1 MLTIATITP
10 KQGEWYYKQE
20 NYYSKG
26 AALSNS
32 EWWGRGAATLGLS
45 GHIGDDQSYKNVING
60 KSPDGTKS
68 LREKP
73 KSRKAGEKQP
83 NERAGVDLTFSA
95 PKSVSLACLVGGD
108 KRLEE
113 AHRTAVKRT
122 LELIE
127 KRYAQTR
134 VKGKRV
140 KTDNLTVAMWH
151 HDTSRELDPHLHT
164 HCVVMNATQLPNGFW
179 QSRTDENLYYNKI
192 LLGRFYR
199 NELAVECQ
207 KLGYEIESH
216 PKELFEIKGYTRE
229 QIEGFS
235 KRHEQILN
243 KLAEIGAKATTE
255 NKVWAWRKTRAKKNH
270 EIDRDE
276 MLPYWIEE
284 ADLYGIVHPVP
295 SQSPKIPSADE
306 IGTELQKAVQAGI
319 DHCSEREVA
328 FKLEAIEKF
337 IGALIRPFRLTE
349 IERVVKE
356 NPELLQTFDGRF
368 TTNSAVAR
376 ELKTIRLMQQDF
388 QNYRQTQHDLWK
400 WHHAARELGKSQ
412 TYLHRITEVAFNF
425 NASQP
430 TPLSEKAAAAMQQD
444 LKAYRRLQLNSLPP
458 QHLWQKYSEGVTA
471 KVDPFR
477 VKELAQKALQDGC
490 SVEVVTKM
498 LLSDPYFLKIQQR
511 LGPKKTQQLVK
522 GAIQAAGRKDHIRQQ
537 QKLMLLS
544 RQRGEDIELEL

>member
-10 KQGEWYYKQE
+10 KQGEWYYLQE

-45 GHIGDDQSYKNVING
+45 GHIGDNDAYKNLISG
-60 KSPDGTKS
+60 LSPDGTQK

-73 KSRKAGEKQP
+73 KARKAGEKQP
-83 NERAGVDLTFSA
+83 KERAGVDLTFSA

-108 KRLEE
+108 KQLEE
-113 AHRTAVKRT
+113 AHRVAVKRT

-140 KTDNLTVAMWH
+140 KTDNLTVALWH

-164 HCVVMNATQLPNGFW
+164 HCVVMNATQLPKGFW

-207 KLGYEIESH
+207 KLGYEIEPH
-216 PKELFEIKGYTRE
+216 PKELFEISGYTRE

-243 KLAEIGAKATTE
+243 KLAEIGAEATTE

-270 EIDRDE
+270 ELDRDE
-276 MLPYWIEE
+276 MLPYWEEE

-295 SQSPKIPSADE
+295 SQSPKMPSADE

-337 IGALIRPFRLTE
+337 IGALIRPFQLTA
-349 IERVVKE
+349 IEKE
-356 NPELLQTFDGRF
+356 VTEHPDLLQTFDGRF
-368 TTNSAVAR
+368 TTLAAVTR
-376 ELKTIRLMQQDF
+376 ELKTIRLMQQGKNQVSPIARSSEIDGYLEERGF
-388 QNYRQTQHDLWK
+388 TAGQKEAYAVAATTTDKFIAWQGVAGAGKTYALNEFRSIAQKEGYRVLGFAPSAE
-400 WHHAARELGKSQ
+400 AAKVLGE
-412 TYLHRITEVAFNF
+412 EVGIEAATV
-425 NASQP
+425 ASLLCSKQP
-430 TPLSEKAAAAMQQD
+430 S
-444 LKAYRRLQLNSLPP
+444 PP
-458 QHLWQKYSEGVTA
+458 QA
-471 KVDPFR
+471 KQIWIVD
-477 VKELAQKALQDGC
+477 EAG
-490 SVEVVTKM
+490 
-498 LLSDPYFLKIQQR
+498 LLSAPDALPAFLTKSVNANSGSFTSSGFDR
-511 LGPKKTQQLVK
+511 SDRFGSKTTVCC
-522 GAIQAAGRKDHIRQQ
+522 
-537 QKLMLLS
+537 
-544 RQRGEDIELEL
+544 